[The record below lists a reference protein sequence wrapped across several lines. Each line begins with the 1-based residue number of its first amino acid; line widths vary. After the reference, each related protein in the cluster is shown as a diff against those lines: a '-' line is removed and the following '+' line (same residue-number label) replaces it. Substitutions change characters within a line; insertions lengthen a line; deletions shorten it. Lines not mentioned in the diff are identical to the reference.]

1 MDEKVEAMG
10 KTITVNESKSTLIK
24 WIFISTT
31 AVFLVT
37 TVVFIALYANEKGK
51 DKEVEYKDLYNNIHI
66 TNEWDKVFEKSDQV
80 NHKKVT
86 FHNRFGITL
95 VGDLYEPKNKATG
108 KLPAIAVCG
117 PFGAVKEQSSGLY
130 AMKMAERGFITLAF
144 DPSFTGESG
153 GLPRD
158 LNSPDINTDDFSAAV
173 DYLSVQD
180 DIDSDKISI
189 IGICGFGGFA
199 LNVAAIDPRIK
210 VTIVSTMY
218 DMSRV
223 IAYGYNDATTADK
236 RYATRVSLAE
246 QRISD
251 YKNGYYAF
259 AGGNPDERP
268 AEAGFLQRYW
278 DYYKTERGYHKRS
291 LNSNK
296 GWITTAASSL
306 LNTKLLQFTNEIRNA
321 VLIIHGENAHSY
333 YMGNQAYQN
342 MITGSYNSNKE
353 FYRIPGADHT
363 DLYDNLDVIPFEKIQ
378 TFINNNL

>member
-223 IAYGYNDATTADK
+223 IAYGYNDATTADE

-291 LNSNK
+291 LNSNN
-296 GWITTAASSL
+296 GWLTTAQSSL
-306 LNTKLLQFTNEIRNA
+306 LNTKILQFTDEIKNA
-321 VLIIHGENAHSY
+321 VLVIHGEKAHSFY
-333 YMGNQAYQN
+333 FGEDAFKKL
-342 MITGSYNSNKE
+342 TGKNKE
-353 FYRIPGADHT
+353 FLKIPNAYHC
-363 DLYDNLDVIPFEKIQ
+363 DLYDNLKVIPFDYMKE
-378 TFINNNL
+378 FINKNL

>member
-1 MDEKVEAMG
+1 M
-10 KTITVNESKSTLIK
+10 
-24 WIFISTT
+24 
-31 AVFLVT
+31 
-37 TVVFIALYANEKGK
+37 
-51 DKEVEYKDLYNNIHI
+51 
-66 TNEWDKVFEKSDQV
+66 
-80 NHKKVT
+80 
-86 FHNRFGITL
+86 
-95 VGDLYEPKNKATG
+95 
-108 KLPAIAVCG
+108 PAIAVCG

-223 IAYGYNDATTADK
+223 IAYGYNDATTADE
-236 RYATRVSLAE
+236 RYETRVSLAG

-333 YMGNQAYQN
+333 YMGHEAYEN
-342 MITGSYNSNKE
+342 MIKGSYNSNKE
-353 FYRIPGADHT
+353 FYQIPGADHT